1 MNIHFR
7 VLARLLRNMF
17 IPALI
22 GATVGL
28 ILNLL
33 PVEQILW
40 IIVAGLV
47 VGMCWLFYSWT
58 LEQIKQ
64 EDEINAALLAR
75 KNLTENQ

>member
-28 ILNLL
+28 IFNLL

-40 IIVAGLV
+40 IIVVGLAA
-47 VGMCWLFYSWT
+47 GMCWLFYSWT

-75 KNLTENQ
+75 KNLTKNQ

>member
-28 ILNLL
+28 IFNLL

-40 IIVAGLV
+40 IIVVGLA